1 VATAAG
7 TAVLLY
13 LVLSGRLCGDAAAG
27 ADGGREDELVSSAV
41 AESAVARSRRK
52 EEARARREQ
61 RRARKRRWPE
71 RAPTGWGEAA
81 AVAARTVRF
90 TWAET
95 LGKWPLGELA
105 FGIKYYMRQQVGA
118 PPAPITSFLT
128 RSPSPPIALFLRE
141 IFQPLC
147 TFVSSCGIWLPRGL
161 EVIGLLPRDFPRSS
175 EIIAFPFFLYSDI
188 EKYGTF
194 LGEEKHL
201 LGLGP
206 PSPPVSPFLDWL
218 ALAVPVSFLEKR
230 IAGD

>member
-1 VATAAG
+1 MAATGVATAAG
-7 TAVLLY
+7 TAVLVY

-27 ADGGREDELVSSAV
+27 ADEGREDELVSSAV
-41 AESAVARSRRK
+41 AESAAARSRRK

-71 RAPTGWGEAA
+71 RAPAGWGEAA

-175 EIIAFPFFLYSDI
+175 ETIAFPFFLYSDI
-188 EKYGTF
+188 EKYATF

-201 LGLGP
+201 VGSCVQEMMKG
-206 PSPPVSPFLDWL
+206 
-218 ALAVPVSFLEKR
+218 KR
-230 IAGD
+230 TIFCCNLCVED